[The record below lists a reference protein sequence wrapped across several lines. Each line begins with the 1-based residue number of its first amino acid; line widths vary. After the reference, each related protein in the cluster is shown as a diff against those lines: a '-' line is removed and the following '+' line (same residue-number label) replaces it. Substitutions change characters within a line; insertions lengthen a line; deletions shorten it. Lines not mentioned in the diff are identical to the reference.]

1 MSAELIKAAQQTGAD
16 NPIDAYRALV
26 SDGLVHTDAAQK
38 QAVHLLQKL
47 HDQLAIYQPKP
58 PPSGWRA
65 RLLGEQKVEAPRGLY
80 IHGGVGRGK
89 SMLMDLFFATAP
101 VAAKRRVHFHAF
113 MLEIHDRLHRWRQ
126 SVATDFDRKR
136 GRHMNDPIPPLARD
150 LAAQAWLLC
159 FDEFHVVDIADA
171 MILGRLFTA
180 LLDEGVVVVTTSN
193 WAPDD
198 LYKDGLQRDR
208 FVPFIEL
215 LKQRLDVF
223 HLDGGVDYRLQ
234 RIMGA
239 KTYHYPLGANTDA
252 ALAKLFDDLIDGA
265 VAEPQT
271 LIVKTRRL
279 TVPKAAVGVAWTS
292 FDDLCGKPLGAADY
306 LVLAD
311 NFDTVF
317 VTGVPCLT
325 ENRRNEAKRF
335 IVLVDTLY
343 ESRTRLIVSAEA
355 APQQLYGAE
364 SHKLEFDR
372 TVSRLI
378 EMQSKDYLARH

>member
-1 MSAELIKAAQQTGAD
+1 MSAALIQAAEETGAS
-16 NPIDAYRALV
+16 NPLEAYCALV
-26 SDGLVHTDAAQK
+26 DDGLVQFDPEQEQAARE
-38 QAVHLLQKL
+38 LLRL
-47 HDQLAIYQPKP
+47 HNQLVDYRPAPKVT
-58 PPSGWRA
+58 GWRA
-65 RLLGEQKVEAPRGLY
+65 RFFKEEKVEAPCGLY

-101 VAAKRRVHFHAF
+101 VAAKRRVHFNAF
-113 MLEIHDRLHRWRQ
+113 MLEIHERLHRWRK
-126 SVATDFDRKR
+126 SVSSDFDRKR
-136 GRHMNDPIPPLARD
+136 GRHMDDPIPPIARD

-180 LLDEGVVVVTTSN
+180 LFDEGVVVVTTSN

-215 LKQRLDVF
+215 LKQRLNVL
-223 HLDGGVDYRLQ
+223 HLDSGVDYRLQ
-234 RIMGA
+234 RIIGA
-239 KTYHYPLGANTDA
+239 KTYYYPLGPKTDA
-252 ALAKLFDDLIDGA
+252 ALAKLFADLTDDLPAKPRTLA
-265 VAEPQT
+265 V
-271 LIVKTRRL
+271 KSRSL
-279 TVPKAAVGVAWTS
+279 TVPKAAVGVAWTN

-306 LVLAD
+306 LVLAE

-325 ENRRNEAKRF
+325 ERKRNEAKRF
-335 IVLVDTLY
+335 IVLVDSLY
-343 ESRTRLIVSAEA
+343 ESKTRLIVSAEA